1 VTAEADVKQCAKV
14 VATLQD
20 KVASITGASPDDE
33 DEVLAGVGFG
43 PNFYKQVTNGKGA
56 GENYIYPHRKGALGD
71 MPSTGGDIFIH
82 AKSSSYSNLW
92 ELARLV
98 VHSMPP
104 GSVAK
109 AEDIYGWQY
118 KEGRDLSGFID
129 GTENPAEED
138 DRVRVAVSDKCGGS
152 YCITQR
158 WIHKHDVIA
167 SSKDRTLEGW
177 VGRSKADS
185 IEQSRMSVSAHVA
198 RMVGGTT
205 TPANKPFEIVRH
217 SQPYGTVTGE
227 SGLFFIG

>member
-1 VTAEADVKQCAKV
+1 
-14 VATLQD
+14 
-20 KVASITGASPDDE
+20 
-33 DEVLAGVGFG
+33 VLYLSL
-43 PNFYKQVTNGKGA
+43 P
-56 GENYIYPHRKGALGD
+56 LL
-71 MPSTGGDIFIH
+71 GGDIFIH

-129 GTENPAEED
+129 GESHDHHMSWHESHVISCAGTENPAEED

-167 SSKDRTLEGW
+167 SSKGQNSLFSLHEHS
-177 VGRSKADS
+177 VRS
-185 IEQSRMSVSAHVA
+185 SRMASSDCCLGEEWSLG
-198 RMVGGTT
+198 R
-205 TPANKPFEIVRH
+205 
-217 SQPYGTVTGE
+217 PY
-227 SGLFFIG
+227 IHY